1 MTTANDIKNVAQN
14 TEENPSRLGCF
25 VLTPP
30 VRLKYKPSGKIVTA
44 TMVDIDGKYPNTV
57 HTEEMGYWYPA
68 DEFEIGT
75 EVVTVEPAPIEDLPN
90 S

>member
-1 MTTANDIKNVAQN
+1 MTTASDVKNVAHH
-14 TEENPSRLGCF
+14 
-25 VLTPP
+25 
-30 VRLKYKPSGKIVTA
+30 
-44 TMVDIDGKYPNTV
+44 V

-75 EVVTVEPAPIEDLPN
+75 EVVTVEPAPIEDLLN